1 MSDSIARLIDHSLLH
16 PTLTDEEL
24 RAGCQLARRLGVAS
38 VCIKPYAVPLAAEL
52 LAGSV
57 VHVGTVV
64 GFPHGANTTETKVH
78 EADLACRQGAVELDM
93 VINVGRAL
101 SGDWAFVAAD
111 IQAVV
116 DVAHLWGAL
125 TKVILE
131 TDFVTRDE
139 DKIRL
144 CQISERAGAEFVKT
158 STGFG
163 FVRQADGS
171 YSYRGATEHDVRLLR
186 AHVGHSVQ
194 VKAAGGIRN
203 YEDAAKIRAAGAT
216 RIGATASEAIIA
228 GELAAQRLGSTARAV
243 SN

>member
-1 MSDSIARLIDHSLLH
+1 MADSIARLIDHSLLH

-24 RAGCQLARRLGVAS
+24 RAGCLLARRLGVAS
-38 VCIKPYAVPLAAEL
+38 VCTKPYGVPLAAEL
-52 LAGSV
+52 LAGSPV
-57 VHVGTVV
+57 RVGTVV
-64 GFPHGANTTETKVH
+64 GFPHGANATETKVH
-78 EADLACRQGAVELDM
+78 EAELACQQGAVELDM
-93 VINVGRAL
+93 VINIGRAL
-101 SGDWAFVAAD
+101 SGDWHYVAAD

-116 DVAHLWGAL
+116 DVAHLSGAIV
-125 TKVILE
+125 KVIFE

-163 FVRQADGS
+163 FVRQSDGS
-171 YSYRGATEHDVRLLR
+171 YAYRGATEHDVRLLR

-203 YEDAAKIRAAGAT
+203 YEDAVKIRAAGAS
-216 RIGATASEAIIA
+216 RIGATASEAIMA
-228 GELAAQRLGSTARAV
+228 GELSAHAAAKTAAI
-243 SN
+243 